1 MAPRTKTTKTT
12 TPATPAPVPV
22 PVPVT
27 VAEPEPVQETTSED
41 VTLTQSFKDILTQ
54 LTNLRTQI
62 GQLSAQV
69 RIVEKRADKELK
81 TAQKAGKKRQRKTTN
96 RAPSGFVKP
105 TRISTEL
112 ATFLGKKEDELLART
127 EVTREINKYIRENNL
142 QDPANGRH
150 IIPDKKLR
158 TLLKLKK
165 EDELTYFNLQK
176 YMSHHFPKNAPVAE
190 AK

>member
-22 PVPVT
+22 PVPVI

-158 TLLKLKK
+158 TLLKLK
-165 EDELTYFNLQK
+165 
-176 YMSHHFPKNAPVAE
+176 
-190 AK
+190 

>member
-22 PVPVT
+22 PVPVI

>member
-1 MAPRTKTTKTT
+1 MARKQKTNT
-12 TPATPAPVPV
+12 ATATATATPVPV
-22 PVPVT
+22 PTP
-27 VAEPEPVQETTSED
+27 APEPVQETETTQDDTS
-41 VTLTQSFKDILTQ
+41 TLSESFKTILTQ
-54 LTNLRTQI
+54 LTTLRTQI
-62 GQLSAQV
+62 ASLSAQV
-69 RIVEKRADKELK
+69 RAVEKRADKELK

-112 ATFLGKKEDELLART
+112 ATFLGKKSDELLART

-176 YMSHHFPKNAPVAE
+176 YMSHHFPKDTAVVAE